1 MTSNQITVVI
11 NTFKSEEKINLCLD
25 SIGPNYKVII
35 IENSS
40 STDFK
45 KKIEANYQN
54 VTCYL
59 TGENLG
65 YAKGNNMGLSK
76 VESQYALVLN
86 PDATLGNNTL
96 ENFLKFAEKK
106 KDFSIIGPAQQDE
119 NVEEDLNKD
128 KEQLFEVNF
137 LKGFAMF
144 INMDQVKNF
153 GFFDENFFIYLE
165 EIDLCKRLRKANKKI
180 FLDKNIIVNH
190 LGGSSHDKS
199 INYQMELSRNWH
211 WMWSTF
217 YFNKKHYGYLF
228 ALISVSGKFFSA
240 FAKVIFYS
248 LILNNKKRK
257 IYFQRLSGLFNSIIG
272 KKSWYRPNIL
282 ND

>member
-1 MTSNQITVVI
+1 
-11 NTFKSEEKINLCLD
+11 
-25 SIGPNYKVII
+25 
-35 IENSS
+35 
-40 STDFK
+40 
-45 KKIEANYQN
+45 
-54 VTCYL
+54 
-59 TGENLG
+59 
-65 YAKGNNMGLSK
+65 
-76 VESQYALVLN
+76 
-86 PDATLGNNTL
+86 
-96 ENFLKFAEKK
+96 
-106 KDFSIIGPAQQDE
+106 
-119 NVEEDLNKD
+119 
-128 KEQLFEVNF
+128 
-137 LKGFAMF
+137 
-144 INMDQVKNF
+144 MDQVKNF

-240 FAKVIFYS
+240 FAKIIFYS

>member
-1 MTSNQITVVI
+1 
-11 NTFKSEEKINLCLD
+11 
-25 SIGPNYKVII
+25 
-35 IENSS
+35 
-40 STDFK
+40 
-45 KKIEANYQN
+45 
-54 VTCYL
+54 
-59 TGENLG
+59 
-65 YAKGNNMGLSK
+65 
-76 VESQYALVLN
+76 
-86 PDATLGNNTL
+86 
-96 ENFLKFAEKK
+96 
-106 KDFSIIGPAQQDE
+106 
-119 NVEEDLNKD
+119 
-128 KEQLFEVNF
+128 
-137 LKGFAMF
+137 
-144 INMDQVKNF
+144 MDQVKNF

-240 FAKVIFYS
+240 LTKVIFYS
-248 LILNNKKRK
+248 FILNDKKRK